1 MVRVEPLSLEW
12 SPHACAALVAAL
24 SVVAFMRWRA
34 LSDDGSGERERKQQ
48 PRAVPLALGP
58 ALAIAAL
65 PALAWSGAGATP
77 FGVVAASALLPG
89 LLAAFALGLCDD
101 LLPRGLPPSV
111 KFAGQCAAA
120 ALLALGSGLPAEEAV
135 ALGALA
141 LVAANVSNTF
151 DNADGACL
159 LAPGATCLLSA
170 HPAGAAV
177 AALLPFNLAR
187 GGARAYLG
195 DSGSH
200 LLGFLA
206 CCLHP
211 WAWLGLVLPA
221 IDLAC
226 VSVARLRAGVA
237 PWRGDRRHLAHR
249 LQRAGLGRMAVAS
262 WLGLLGLLPWCAALG
277 VGRLGLEPAQGAMGG
292 AGACLALYA
301 LLWRR
306 GRSEAGRQA

>member
-1 MVRVEPLSLEW
+1 MQWL
-12 SPHACAALVAAL
+12 PHACVALATALAAL
-24 SVVAFMRWRA
+24 SFSRWRA
-34 LSDDGSGERERKQQ
+34 LSDDGSLERERKPQA
-48 PRAVPLALGP
+48 RAVPLALGP
-58 ALAIAAL
+58 ALAVGALGAA
-65 PALAWSGAGATP
+65 AMGGEWATP
-77 FGVVAASALLPG
+77 FGAAPARG
-89 LLAAFALGLCDD
+89 LLVGLAAAFALGLVDD
-101 LLPRGLPPSV
+101 LLPRGLPPLV
-111 KFAGQCAAA
+111 KFLGQCAAA
-120 ALLALGSGLPAEEAV
+120 ALLAAGSGLPAGPASM
-135 ALGALA
+135 LGALA

-159 LAPGATCLLSA
+159 LAPGGACLLSA

-221 IDLAC
+221 IDLVA
-226 VSVARLRAGVA
+226 VSLARLAAGSA

-249 LQRAGLGRMAVAS
+249 LQRAGLGRHAVAGS
-262 WLGLLGLLPWCAALG
+262 LGAAGLLPWCAASFCE
-277 VGRLGLEPAQGAMGG
+277 RAGLQPETGAL
-292 AGACLALYA
+292 AGSCACLAVHA
-301 LLWRR
+301 LFWRR
-306 GRSEAGRQA
+306 GLAPPSRQA